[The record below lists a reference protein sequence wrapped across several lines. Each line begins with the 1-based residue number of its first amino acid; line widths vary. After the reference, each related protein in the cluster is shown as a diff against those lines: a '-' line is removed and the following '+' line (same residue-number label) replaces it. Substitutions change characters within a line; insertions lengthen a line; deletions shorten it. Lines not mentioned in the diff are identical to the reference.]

1 MSETRFSVYLRLLR
15 ESHGLKQKDI
25 ANKLGITRATY
36 SHYENARLTPPADA
50 FYKIGKI
57 YNVPIEKLIR
67 LSLIP
72 LDPDSDPDF
81 DPEILSLNDDLFMDP
96 SNEKRP
102 PSDYIEVI
110 QKMSD
115 IHNDFLMAMNNT
127 SKNSMVKEL
136 RTIDKELIFYYRR
149 LPEDMQ
155 QVVIDLLRNIL
166 VRSSDT

>member
-1 MSETRFSVYLRLLR
+1 
-15 ESHGLKQKDI
+15 
-25 ANKLGITRATY
+25 
-36 SHYENARLTPPADA
+36 
-50 FYKIGKI
+50 
-57 YNVPIEKLIR
+57 
-67 LSLIP
+67 
-72 LDPDSDPDF
+72 
-81 DPEILSLNDDLFMDP
+81 MDP

-136 RTIDKELIFYYRR
+136 RTIDKELIFYYHR
-149 LPEDMQ
+149 LPEEMQ

>member
-1 MSETRFSVYLRLLR
+1 
-15 ESHGLKQKDI
+15 
-25 ANKLGITRATY
+25 
-36 SHYENARLTPPADA
+36 
-50 FYKIGKI
+50 
-57 YNVPIEKLIR
+57 
-67 LSLIP
+67 
-72 LDPDSDPDF
+72 
-81 DPEILSLNDDLFMDP
+81 
-96 SNEKRP
+96 
-102 PSDYIEVI
+102 
-110 QKMSD
+110 MSD